1 MSYKSILFGSNSL
14 KVSVLC
20 GTWFGPPIHF
30 KGGGRVNFDYLPQG
44 GPENLKKGGGSMV
57 QGQAFLKEW
66 REWGGWHFS
75 YLTFSSFIDFA
86 FKNYFALCKILCI

>member
-1 MSYKSILFGSNSL
+1 MFGSNSL

-20 GTWFGPPIHF
+20 DTWFGPPIHF
-30 KGGGRVNFDYLPQG
+30 KGGGGRVNFDYLPQG

-66 REWGGWHFS
+66 REGGGLALF
-75 YLTFSSFIDFA
+75 LFNF
-86 FKNYFALCKILCI
+86 FKFYRFCI